1 MSFTTLPFSFIL
13 EFDDFE
19 DIFEGDVV
27 GEECLTSFAVGLCF
41 KCGPF
46 KAFLSL
52 DTIIFVDLFSIS
64 ETSSLCSL
72 SSSSSAISDSICVSK
87 RSSFPRELE

>member
-1 MSFTTLPFSFIL
+1 MSFTTLPFNFIL

-27 GEECLTSFAVGLCF
+27 GEGFLTSFPVELCF
-41 KCGPF
+41 RCGPF

-52 DTIIFVDLFSIS
+52 DTMIL
-64 ETSSLCSL
+64 L
-72 SSSSSAISDSICVSK
+72 
-87 RSSFPRELE
+87 